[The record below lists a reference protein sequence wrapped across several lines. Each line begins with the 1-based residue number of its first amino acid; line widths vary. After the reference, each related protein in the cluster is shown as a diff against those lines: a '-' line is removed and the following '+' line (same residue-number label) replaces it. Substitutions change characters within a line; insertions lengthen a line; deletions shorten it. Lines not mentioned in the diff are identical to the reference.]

1 VKKPMKTNTKAWLV
15 AVMVLVVLLGVVG
28 CISVSGTEE
37 LSQTEVQNRD
47 NWTYTSNFLSDD
59 GTREAGAYVVV
70 GSSDNICTVK
80 LEIWHEEGTDVDE
93 ISLTFD
99 PMLTDALAFLAPG
112 GYPWP
117 LAQFERTTD
126 GEGVIYSIPHAG
138 FQGTGTMVFEFLI
151 RKYIVSMVAS
161 PENQIRLH
169 IDFTMHNGGTFS
181 KTTKHGEGDIYFKIP

>member
-1 VKKPMKTNTKAWLV
+1 MKTKTRAWLV
-15 AVMVLVVLLGVVG
+15 AATVLVVLLGVVG
-28 CISVSGTEE
+28 CVSISGTHE
-37 LSQTEVQNRD
+37 LSQTEVQNQD

-59 GTREAGAYVVV
+59 GTREAGAYLVV

-117 LAQFERTTD
+117 LARFQRTTD
-126 GEGVIYSIPHAG
+126 GQGVIYSIPHAG
-138 FQGTGTMVFEFLI
+138 FQGTGTMVFEFMI
-151 RKYIVSMVAS
+151 RKYIVSLVAS
-161 PENQIRLH
+161 PEDPIRLH
-169 IDFTMHNGGTFS
+169 IDFIMHKGGTFS
-181 KTTKHGEGDIYFKIP
+181 RASQHAEGDIFLKIR